1 MYLLYFC
8 AWLIFAG
15 SITMEICLFGLIIA
29 AAIFIF
35 TCKFMDYSVEKE
47 KKMIKKAGKFL
58 RYVIVLIKEILL
70 ANVQTIRLIL
80 SEKEEVKPVLVDFET
95 DLTTEMG
102 KVLLANSITLTPGTI
117 TVEVDENGYLVHCL
131 DESLAGGMEE
141 SEFVKLIRK
150 LEKE

>member
-15 SITMEICLFGLIIA
+15 SITIEICLFGLIIA

-58 RYVIVLIKEILL
+58 WYVIVLIKEILL

>member
-8 AWLIFAG
+8 VWLIFAG
-15 SITMEICLFGLIIA
+15 SITMESCLFGLIIA

-35 TCKFMDYSVEKE
+35 TCKFMDYSVDKE
-47 KKMIKKAGKFL
+47 KKMIKKAGQFL
-58 RYVIVLIKEILL
+58 WYVIVLIKEILL

-80 SEKEEVKPVLVDFET
+80 SEKEEIKPVLVDFET

-117 TVEVDENGYLVHCL
+117 TVEVDESGYLVHCL

-141 SEFVKLIRK
+141 SEFVRLIRK

>member
-8 AWLIFAG
+8 VWLIFAG

-47 KKMIKKAGKFL
+47 KKVIKKAGQFL
-58 RYVIVLIKEILL
+58 WYVIVLIKEILL

-117 TVEVDENGYLVHCL
+117 TVEVDESGYLVHCL

-141 SEFVKLIRK
+141 SEFVRLIRK